1 MLPGLLPAWVLWVS
15 LVDLLAG
22 LGLTIYVGAF
32 RTLRSPFYWLLHSA
46 AAYTALWRLV
56 TRPHY
61 RAGPRPGRPRGAPPP
76 PPARIPEPAGGR
88 RSVRDRRG
96 RGELRRV
103 VVRAQLAE

>member
-1 MLPGLLPAWVLWVS
+1 MLPGLLPEWVLWVS

-61 RAGPRPGRPRGAPPP
+61 RAGPRPGRPGFRSRPGV
-76 PPARIPEPAGGR
+76 AGQ
-88 RSVRDRRG
+88 SVTAED
-96 RGELRRV
+96 V
-103 VVRAQLAE
+103 VNCAES